1 LVVKFGVLGTQS
13 FHAIAIKV
21 LKKEGPLTTD
31 ELTKKISKYR
41 KFRGETPN
49 RTISAILNRSI
60 HVKYVGNGRYDIIP
74 KTL

>member
-49 RTISAILNRSI
+49 RTISAI